1 MDLRS
6 GCIYWTDR
14 KEDLAPACAPLDRD
28 LETDVVVLGGGIT
41 GAMAAHYL
49 TEAGVDVVMLDRRNV
64 AQGSTAASTGL
75 LQYEIDVPLVELTKK
90 VGEKSAA
97 RAYLLGVE
105 ALGEFE
111 SLVNLIGEDCGFSRR
126 RSLLLATDGRFAESL
141 RAECE
146 ARRRIGIRAA
156 FLTPAELN
164 ERVGLS
170 GPGGIRS
177 QDAAQIDPYRFTA
190 ALVRRALS
198 RGLRAFGQTQV
209 TTYDADDR
217 AVTLTTSTGF
227 RVRARHVIFA
237 TGYETPEFVE
247 PLPVKLKSTYALATH
262 PIDARRAGDPLWGE
276 GECLIWET
284 GMPYFYARTA
294 GQPGQCRVIVGGED
308 EDFADPAARDALIP
322 DKAHA
327 LLQKLH
333 AMFPHL
339 QPQPDCA
346 WAGTFA
352 ETTDGLPLIGPHP
365 KFPRGLFALGYGG
378 NGITFGLIAARLLR
392 DCVMGN
398 QNPDLPIFRLNR

>member
-14 KEDLAPACAPLDRD
+14 KQNLAPACGPLDRD
-28 LETDVVVLGGGIT
+28 LETDAVVLGGGIT

-49 TEAGVDVVMLDRRNV
+49 VEAGVGVVMLDRRNV

-75 LQYEIDVPLVELTKK
+75 LQYEIDVPLVQLAEK
-90 VGEKSAA
+90 VGQTAAA
-97 RAYLLGVE
+97 RAYLMGVE
-105 ALGEFE
+105 ALDEFE
-111 SLVNLIGEDCGFSRR
+111 SLIQLLRDDCGFSRR
-126 RSLLLATDGRFAESL
+126 RSLLLATDDRSSDLL

-146 ARRRIGIRAA
+146 ERRRIGIRAD
-156 FLTPAELN
+156 FLNSADLK
-164 ERVGLS
+164 ERLGLS
-170 GPGGIRS
+170 RPGGIVS

-190 ALVRRALS
+190 ALVRRALT

-209 TTYDADDR
+209 VTYEPDDR
-217 AVTLTTSTGF
+217 GVSLQTSTGH
-227 RVRARHVIFA
+227 RVRAGHVIFA

-262 PIDARRAGDPLWGE
+262 PIQSDEFWGE
-276 GECLIWET
+276 DECLIWET
-284 GMPYFYARTA
+284 GTPYFYARTA
-294 GQPGQCRVIVGGED
+294 GPPGQRRALVGGED
-308 EDFADPAARDALIP
+308 EDFADPHARDALIP
-322 DKAHA
+322 QKAQI

-333 AMFPHL
+333 KLFPHL
-339 QPQPDCA
+339 QPEPDCA

-352 ETTDGLPLIGPHP
+352 ETTNALPLIGPHP

-392 DCVMGN
+392 DCVMGKGDT
-398 QNPDLPIFRLNR
+398 DLWIFRLDRC